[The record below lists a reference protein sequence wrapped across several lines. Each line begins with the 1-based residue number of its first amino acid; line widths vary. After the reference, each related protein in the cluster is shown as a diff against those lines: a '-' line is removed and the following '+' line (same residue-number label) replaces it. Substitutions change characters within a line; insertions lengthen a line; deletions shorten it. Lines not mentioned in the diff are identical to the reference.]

1 MIFIYPEI
9 EEKNLSAVYS
19 MKFDTGDKYI
29 GSSTNIYKRFKMW
42 ERQIRTK
49 SITLPSKIISALK
62 DASVVTFEILD
73 LEKDK
78 KILRGKET
86 LHYFMAWD
94 EQLLIG
100 KDLLNRHIPSL
111 IVLQKEYLDYE
122 IQKAKNFPHIWGN
135 RAY

>member
-1 MIFIYPEI
+1 M
-9 EEKNLSAVYS
+9 
-19 MKFDTGDKYI
+19 
-29 GSSTNIYKRFKMW
+29 
-42 ERQIRTK
+42 
-49 SITLPSKIISALK
+49 LPSKIIYALK

-94 EQLLIG
+94 EQHLIG

-122 IQKAKNFPHIWGN
+122 IQKAKDFPHIWGN